1 LLPAHSATSL
11 HRNKM
16 SKDSAAIATPDNAL
30 LQMRDI
36 YKIYGEGSTEVKAL
50 NGVSLS
56 IGAGEFIAVMG
67 PSGSGKSTCM
77 NILGCLD
84 VPSYGEYL
92 FRGVDVSK
100 LSLDELALLRRHFM
114 GFVFQSFN
122 LLPRVSAV
130 NNVELPLI
138 YAGTKRS
145 QRHKM
150 AIQALNV
157 VGLGKRASAT
167 PNQLSGG
174 QQQRVAIARALVT
187 QPSLLLADE
196 PTGNLDTAM
205 AHEIMQELKRI
216 RDESGITIIMVTHEA
231 DIARYAERV
240 LYFVDGKLLKDGTP
254 DEVLK

>member
-1 LLPAHSATSL
+1 MADTAARYQQS
-11 HRNKM
+11 
-16 SKDSAAIATPDNAL
+16 DSAI
-30 LQMRDI
+30 LQMHDI

-56 IGAGEFIAVMG
+56 IHAGEFVAVMG

-77 NILGCLD
+77 NILGSLD
-84 VPSYGEYL
+84 VPSAGEYL
-92 FRGVDVSK
+92 FRGVAVGT

-122 LLPRVSAV
+122 LLPRVNALS
-130 NNVELPLI
+130 NVELPLI
-138 YAGTKRS
+138 YAGIKRS
-145 QRHKM
+145 ERHKKAM
-150 AIQALNV
+150 DALNI
-157 VGLGKRASAT
+157 VGLGNRATAT

-205 AHEIMQELKRI
+205 ANDIMLELQRI
-216 RDESGITIIMVTHEA
+216 REATGITIVMVTHEP
-231 DIARYAERV
+231 DIARYADRV
-240 LYFVDGKLLKDGTP
+240 LYFVDGQLVKDGTP

>member
-1 LLPAHSATSL
+1 MNQNSAI
-11 HRNKM
+11 
-16 SKDSAAIATPDNAL
+16 IATADNAI

-36 YKIYGEGSTEVKAL
+36 YKIYGKATTEVRAL
-50 NGVSLS
+50 NGVDLS
-56 IGAGEFIAVMG
+56 IGAGEFVAVMG

-77 NILGCLD
+77 NIIGCLD

-92 FRGVDVSK
+92 FRGVNVSK

-122 LLPRVSAV
+122 LLPRVSAL

-138 YAGTKRS
+138 YAGIKRN
-145 QRHKM
+145 QRHRM
-150 AIQALNV
+150 ALQALNI

-167 PNQLSGG
+167 PSQLSGG

-196 PTGNLDTAM
+196 PTGNLDSAM
-205 AHEIMQELKRI
+205 AHEIMNELKKI
-216 RDESGITIIMVTHEA
+216 RDESGITIVMVTHEA
-231 DIARYAERV
+231 EIARYAERV
-240 LYFVDGKLLKDGTP
+240 LYFVDGKLLKDGPP
-254 DEVLK
+254 DEVLG

>member
-1 LLPAHSATSL
+1 
-11 HRNKM
+11 M
-16 SKDSAAIATPDNAL
+16 SKDATAIPAPDNAL
-30 LQMRDI
+30 LQMRNI

-50 NGVSLS
+50 NGVSLN
-56 IGAGEFIAVMG
+56 INAGEFVAVMG

-92 FRGVDVSK
+92 FRGVDVGR

-122 LLPRVSAV
+122 LLPRVSAL

-138 YAGTKRS
+138 YAGIKRS
-145 QRHKM
+145 QRQKM
-150 AIQALNV
+150 ALQALEI

-196 PTGNLDTAM
+196 PTGNLDSSM
-205 AHEIMQELKRI
+205 AHEIMHELKKI

-231 DIARYAERV
+231 EIARYAERV

-254 DEVLK
+254 DE

>member
-1 LLPAHSATSL
+1 MSSNSSAINTSAT
-11 HRNKM
+11 
-16 SKDSAAIATPDNAL
+16 AL

-50 NGVSLS
+50 NGVSLN
-56 IGAGEFIAVMG
+56 IGAGEFVAVMG

-92 FRGVDVSK
+92 FRGVDVGQ
-100 LSLDELALLRRHFM
+100 LSLDELALIRRHFM

-122 LLPRVSAV
+122 LLPRVSALS
-130 NNVELPLI
+130 NVELPLI
-138 YAGTKRS
+138 YAGIKRS
-145 QRHKM
+145 QRHQM
-150 AIQALNV
+150 AMQALDT
-157 VGLGKRASAT
+157 VGLGRRASAT

-174 QQQRVAIARALVT
+174 QQQREAIARALVT

-196 PTGNLDTAM
+196 PTGNLDTTM
-205 AHEIMQELKRI
+205 AHEIMRELKRI

-240 LYFVDGKLLKDGTP
+240 LYFVDGQLLKDGTP
-254 DEVLK
+254 DEVLT

>member
-1 LLPAHSATSL
+1 
-11 HRNKM
+11 M
-16 SKDSAAIATPDNAL
+16 SQDSAITTAPENAI

-56 IGAGEFIAVMG
+56 IDAGEFVAVMG
-67 PSGSGKSTCM
+67 PSGSGKSTCV

-84 VPSYGEYL
+84 VPTYGEYL

-122 LLPRVSAV
+122 LLPRVSAL

-138 YAGTKRS
+138 YAGIKRA
-145 QRHKM
+145 QRQKM
-150 AIQALNV
+150 ALQALKI
-157 VGLGKRASAT
+157 VGLDKRATAT

-196 PTGNLDTAM
+196 PTGNLDSAM
-205 AHEIMQELKRI
+205 ADEIMQELIKV

-231 DIARYAERV
+231 SIARYAERV
-240 LYFVDGKLLKDGTP
+240 LYFVDGQLVKDGTP
-254 DEVLK
+254 DEVLS